1 MFYSICLKPM
11 SEIITHYVI
20 VLLLNGTTVKCK
32 SFPFCWGPPGISSR
46 NPGGPLALLQDFIRT
61 KIGLEQKEK
70 IQMLLLSRKTSNM
83 PQHTSALCVCLCV
96 CVSWVRVCVL
106 YWRILC
112 LHRPVGV
119 CGEQRQAHSAPG
131 LVLSLNPM
139 HSTHSLSHTH
149 TDTYAHTH
157 THTHTHT
164 FTHTYTGTLKRG
176 RPGKPGR
183 FN

>member
-1 MFYSICLKPM
+1 M

-20 VLLLNGTTVKCK
+20 VLLLNGTTVKVNH
-32 SFPFCWGPPGISSR
+32 SLFAEDPLVPPQETLDIPSPYFKTSSKQHKNWTGAER
-46 NPGGPLALLQDFIRT
+46 KNPDAGT
-61 KIGLEQKEK
+61 EQKNFK
-70 IQMLLLSRKTSNM
+70 PAPAYIC
-83 PQHTSALCVCLCV
+83 PV
-96 CVSWVRVCVL
+96 CVYVWAECVCVL
-106 YWRILC
+106 YWRIRC

-157 THTHTHT
+157 IYTHILTHIHTHI
-164 FTHTYTGTLKRG
+164 YAVTLKRG